1 MTTIAET
8 ALIEA
13 SRWQRTSPAL
23 ERAAEQMSAAIRR
36 AAIIREKD
44 GARIMLREPFR
55 IQRAIYGET
64 IYGEFHARIGRL
76 KALAKRRVEAM
87 QRMGKA
93 GHWTFDANR
102 LVACR
107 EAYLALRVMSR
118 AGFKTIYDVPAA
130 PDAAVLGG

>member
-1 MTTIAET
+1 MT
-8 ALIEA
+8 ALSEAAIIEV
-13 SRWQRTSPAL
+13 SSWQRTSPAL
-23 ERAAEQMSAAIRR
+23 ERATEQMSVAIRR
-36 AAIIREKD
+36 AAIMREKE
-44 GARIMLREPFR
+44 GARIMLNEPFR

-87 QRMGKA
+87 QRLGKA

-118 AGFKTIYDVPAA
+118 AKMKTIYDVPAA

>member
-1 MTTIAET
+1 MTATAET

-23 ERAAEQMSAAIRR
+23 ERASEQISVAIRR
-36 AAIIREKD
+36 AAIMREKE
-44 GARIMLREPFR
+44 GARIMLQEPFR

-76 KALAKRRVEAM
+76 KALAKRRIDAH
-87 QRMGKA
+87 RRFGKS
-93 GHWTFDANR
+93 GHWAFDANR
-102 LVACR
+102 LIGYRA
-107 EAYLALRVMSR
+107 AYLALRVMSR
-118 AGFKTIYDVPAA
+118 AGFKTIYDLPAA

>member
-1 MTTIAET
+1 MTATAET

-23 ERAAEQMSAAIRR
+23 ERASEQISVAIRR
-36 AAIIREKD
+36 AAIMREKE
-44 GARIMLREPFR
+44 GARIMLQEPFR

-87 QRMGKA
+87 QRMGEV
-93 GHWTFDANR
+93 GHWAFDAN
-102 LVACR
+102 LLIGYR
-107 EAYLALRVMSR
+107 EARLALRWMSR
-118 AGFKTIYDVPAA
+118 TGFKTIYDVP
-130 PDAAVLGG
+130 DAAVLGG